1 MNRKPNVTP
10 FAAPRK
16 SPTRAI
22 VRRREVNT
30 GAFTAQQRETVIEQF
45 HKQHFTVAQI
55 AVGFREREKKYVG
68 YCEIE
73 EIIRLAFWRETG
85 RRKVDAQAREAA
97 RLMGKAVAA

>member
-1 MNRKPNVTP
+1 MININNNAGQP
-10 FAAPRK
+10 PRT
-16 SPTRAI
+16 SRAI